1 MKVKELRVKSGEE
14 LKEELTQL
22 RREMLNLRF
31 QKETEEFRNKARFK
45 SIRKDIARILTI
57 LHERELGL
65 ERDGEAN
72 E

>member
-1 MKVKELRVKSGEE
+1 
-14 LKEELTQL
+14 
-22 RREMLNLRF
+22 MLNLRF

>member
-14 LKEELTQL
+14 LKEELRQL

-65 ERDGEAN
+65 ERG
-72 E
+72 